1 MPQGRVEVEL
11 SRWRGEESPLPG
23 GGLLI
28 NDAYNAN
35 PASMRA
41 ALEHLAEHE
50 GRTVAVLGEMA
61 ELGPTSP
68 EYHQEIGELV
78 SDLGIDVVLGVG
90 ELARAYGGDWVAD
103 AANAAERAPELVQPG
118 DVVLDQGLARCRARS
133 RRGSSH
139 RSLRLVERVLAA
151 GILAMA
157 ISILAGPKFID
168 FLRRNEFGQHI
179 REELPAEH
187 HLKQGTPTMGG
198 LLILF
203 SMAIPFLALSKYT
216 QAGLT
221 VFFVTLACGAIGF
234 VDDWFKVRHR
244 RSLGLN
250 GRWKLLLLAAIT
262 VGVGWSAHDIGL
274 STDVY
279 APILDWRITL
289 TAFGFYLLL
298 FIVIAG
304 AANGAN
310 LTDGIDGLAVG
321 VAMIALITF
330 VAMNVVTWIRSA
342 RDIDLRDA
350 SALDLAI
357 LGAALTGGAI
367 GFLWYNAF
375 PAEVIMGDTGSMA
388 LGGAIGAFAVMT
400 KTELLLLLIGGI
412 FVVEAVSVILQVVSF
427 RYWGRR
433 IFLMAPI
440 HHHFAMKAW
449 SETKIMVRFWI
460 LAAIMCAAAFALYYR
475 YYLDFR
481 GLR

>member
-1 MPQGRVEVEL
+1 M
-11 SRWRGEESPLPG
+11 
-23 GGLLI
+23 
-28 NDAYNAN
+28 
-35 PASMRA
+35 
-41 ALEHLAEHE
+41 
-50 GRTVAVLGEMA
+50 
-61 ELGPTSP
+61 
-68 EYHQEIGELV
+68 
-78 SDLGIDVVLGVG
+78 
-90 ELARAYGGDWVAD
+90 
-103 AANAAERAPELVQPG
+103 
-118 DVVLDQGLARCRARS
+118 
-133 RRGSSH
+133 
-139 RSLRLVERVLAA
+139 
-151 GILAMA
+151 
-157 ISILAGPKFID
+157 
-168 FLRRNEFGQHI
+168 
-179 REELPAEH
+179 
-187 HLKQGTPTMGG
+187 
-198 LLILF
+198 
-203 SMAIPFLALSKYT
+203 
-216 QAGLT
+216 
-221 VFFVTLACGAIGF
+221 
-234 VDDWFKVRHR
+234 RHR

-274 STDVY
+274 SKDVY
-279 APILDWRITL
+279 APVLDWRITL
-289 TAFGFYLLL
+289 SFGFYMLL

-330 VAMNVVTWIRSA
+330 AAMNVVTWIRSA
-342 RDIDLRDA
+342 REIDLRDA

-412 FVVEAVSVILQVVSF
+412 FVVEAVSVILQVFSF

-433 IFLMAPI
+433 LFLMAPI
-440 HHHFAMKAW
+440 HHHFEMKAW

-460 LAAIMCAAAFALYYR
+460 LAAIMCAAAFAFYYR

-481 GLR
+481 CALR

>member
-1 MPQGRVEVEL
+1 
-11 SRWRGEESPLPG
+11 
-23 GGLLI
+23 
-28 NDAYNAN
+28 
-35 PASMRA
+35 
-41 ALEHLAEHE
+41 
-50 GRTVAVLGEMA
+50 
-61 ELGPTSP
+61 
-68 EYHQEIGELV
+68 
-78 SDLGIDVVLGVG
+78 
-90 ELARAYGGDWVAD
+90 
-103 AANAAERAPELVQPG
+103 
-118 DVVLDQGLARCRARS
+118 
-133 RRGSSH
+133 
-139 RSLRLVERVLAA
+139 VERVLAA
-151 GILAMA
+151 GIIAMA

-168 FLRRNEFGQHI
+168 FLRRKEFGQHI

-198 LLILF
+198 LLIVF
-203 SMAIPFLALSKYT
+203 SMVIPFLALSKYT

-234 VDDWFKVRHR
+234 IDDWFKVRHR

-250 GRWKLLLLAAIT
+250 GRWKLLLLAGIT
-262 VGVGWSAHDIGL
+262 VGVGWSAHHMGL
-274 STDVY
+274 SKDVY

-289 TAFGFYLLL
+289 SFGFYVLL

-330 VAMNVVTWIRSA
+330 TAMNVVTWIRSA

-388 LGGAIGAFAVMT
+388 LGGAIGAFAVVT

-460 LAAIMCAAAFALYYR
+460 LAAI
-475 YYLDFR
+475 
-481 GLR
+481 

>member
-1 MPQGRVEVEL
+1 
-11 SRWRGEESPLPG
+11 
-23 GGLLI
+23 
-28 NDAYNAN
+28 
-35 PASMRA
+35 
-41 ALEHLAEHE
+41 
-50 GRTVAVLGEMA
+50 
-61 ELGPTSP
+61 
-68 EYHQEIGELV
+68 
-78 SDLGIDVVLGVG
+78 
-90 ELARAYGGDWVAD
+90 
-103 AANAAERAPELVQPG
+103 
-118 DVVLDQGLARCRARS
+118 
-133 RRGSSH
+133 
-139 RSLRLVERVLAA
+139 VERVLAA
-151 GILAMA
+151 GIIAMA
-157 ISILAGPKFID
+157 ISILAGPKFIE

-179 REELPAEH
+179 REELPADH

-203 SMAIPFLALSKYT
+203 SMLVPFLILSKYT

-221 VFFVTLACGAIGF
+221 VLFVTLACAGIGF
-234 VDDWFKVRHR
+234 ADDWFKIRHR

-250 GRWKLLLLAAIT
+250 GRWKLLLLAGIT
-262 VGVGWSAHDIGL
+262 LVVGWSVQDMGL

-279 APILDWRITL
+279 APVLDWRISL
-289 TAFGFYLLL
+289 SFGFYVLL
-298 FIVIAG
+298 FIIIAG
-304 AANGAN
+304 SANGAN

-321 VAMIALITF
+321 VAIIALITF
-330 VAMNVVTWIRSA
+330 AAMNIVTWIRSA
-342 RDIDLRDA
+342 RVIELRDA

-460 LAAIMCAAAFALYYR
+460 LAAILCAAAFALYYR
-475 YYLDFR
+475 FYLDFR
-481 GLR
+481 ALR